1 MQNGYHTA
9 TLKLLLKAVLLDG
22 QRHVQ
27 LNARQLQPSVLAYR
41 LVLELQAMPYSCLG
55 CLTFHLYQL

>member
-1 MQNGYHTA
+1 MQNGYRTA

-41 LVLELQAMPYSCLG
+41 LVL
-55 CLTFHLYQL
+55 TD